1 MPPRVFRASEIGE
14 FLFCQR
20 AWWLHRSGVEPSNR
34 AAREAGM
41 AAHESH
47 ARLVA
52 WTGCL
57 RTVAFILL
65 LAAVVVAVIGAMMQ
79 LVG

>member
-14 FLFCQR
+14 YLYCQR
-20 AWWLHRSGVEPSNR
+20 AWWLRRTGVEPKNR
-34 AAREAGM
+34 AALEAGT

-47 ARLVA
+47 ARTVA

-57 RTVAFILL
+57 RTLAFVLILT
-65 LAAVVVAVIGAMMQ
+65 AIVVAVIGGMML

>member
-14 FLFCQR
+14 YLFCRR
-20 AWWLHRSGVEPSNR
+20 AWWLHRSGVEPKNR
-34 AAREAGM
+34 AALEAGT

-47 ARLVA
+47 ARIVA

-57 RTVAFILL
+57 RSLAFLL
-65 LAAVVVAVIGAMMQ
+65 MLTAVIVAVIEGMIL